1 MMKERHTEPLNFTK
15 NYKGGF
21 YMKVLIVI
29 DMQNDFTT
37 GILGNPETSSVVK
50 NVTEYIRK
58 FRETEPDGK
67 IIATLDTHDE
77 NYMNTQEGKY
87 LPVPHCIRG
96 TDGWKLVPD
105 IDKALGECIRLE
117 KITFGAADLPFAVG
131 RDEKIEEI
139 RLIGVCT
146 DICVIS
152 NVMIIKSAFPEV
164 PVRVVADCCAGV
176 TPESHRTALDAMR
189 ACQIIVEE

>member
-1 MMKERHTEPLNFTK
+1 
-15 NYKGGF
+15 
-21 YMKVLIVI
+21 MKVLIVI

-37 GILGNPETSSVVK
+37 GVLGNPETASVVGK
-50 NVTEYIRK
+50 VAEYIKK

-96 TDGWKLVPD
+96 TDGWKLVPETESAVGD
-105 IDKALGECIRLE
+105 CIRLE
-117 KITFGAADLPFAVG
+117 KITFGAFDLPFAVG

-139 RLIGVCT
+139 QIIGVCT

-152 NVMIIKSAFPEV
+152 NAMIIKSAFPEV
-164 PVRVVADCCAGV
+164 PVRIIADCCAGV
-176 TPESHRTALDAMR
+176 TPESHKTALDAMR
-189 ACQIIVEE
+189 ACQIIIEE

>member
-1 MMKERHTEPLNFTK
+1 
-15 NYKGGF
+15 
-21 YMKVLIVI
+21 MKVLIVI

-37 GILGNPETSSVVK
+37 GILGNPETASVVDKVADYIK
-50 NVTEYIRK
+50 N
-58 FRETEPDGK
+58 FHADEPHGK

-96 TDGWKLVPD
+96 TDGWKIVPE
-105 IDKALGECIRLE
+105 IDDVLGDCIRLE
-117 KITFGAADLPFAVG
+117 KITFGAVDLPFAVG
-131 RDEKIEEI
+131 RDENIEEI
-139 RLIGVCT
+139 RITGVCT

-152 NVMIIKSAFPEV
+152 NAMIVKSAFPEV
-164 PVRVVADCCAGV
+164 PVRVIADCCAGV
-176 TPESHRTALDAMR
+176 TPESHRTALEAMK

>member
-1 MMKERHTEPLNFTK
+1 
-15 NYKGGF
+15 
-21 YMKVLIVI
+21 MKVLIVI

-37 GILGNPETSSVVK
+37 GILGNPETASVVK

-58 FRETEPDGK
+58 FRETESDGK

-96 TDGWKLVPD
+96 TDGWKLVPE
-105 IDKALGECIRLE
+105 IDKVLGEFIRLE
-117 KITFGAADLPFAVG
+117 KITFGAVDLPFVVG

-139 RLIGVCT
+139 QIMGVCT

-152 NVMIIKSAFPEV
+152 NAMIIKSAFPEV
-164 PVRVVADCCAGV
+164 PVRVIAECCAGV

>member
-1 MMKERHTEPLNFTK
+1 
-15 NYKGGF
+15 
-21 YMKVLIVI
+21 MKVLIVI

-37 GILGNPETSSVVK
+37 GVLGNPETSSVVK

-58 FRETEPDGK
+58 FRATEPDGK

-96 TDGWKLVPD
+96 TDGWKLVSE

-152 NVMIIKSAFPEV
+152 NAMIIKSAFPEV